1 MKIVD
6 FSDVYLRQMA
16 SIFVTEYSEP
26 KRVWNIDTAIEY
38 LSKNITSNPEYCK
51 VAVTENDEFMGGIC
65 CRIDPYYSGSLLF
78 IDSLE
83 VDEKYRHHGVATE
96 LMKQVVGTAKQSG
109 VDQIHFL
116 GDNRKGF
123 PKQWY
128 HELGFVETGWVE
140 YEIAVDKLHFE
151 K

>member
-6 FSDVYLRQMA
+6 FSDTYLPQMA

-26 KRVWNIDTAIEY
+26 ERKWNVETAIAY
-38 LSKNITSNPEYCK
+38 LRKNIVSNPEYCK
-51 VAVTENDEFMGGIC
+51 VAVTDTDEFMGGIC

-83 VDEKYRHHGVATE
+83 VDRQYRHHGVGTE
-96 LMKQVVGTAKQSG
+96 LLKNVVATAKQNG

-116 GDNRKGF
+116 GDSRKGF
-123 PKQWY
+123 PKAWY
-128 HELGFVETGWVE
+128 QELGFIETGWVE
-140 YEIAVDKLHFE
+140 YEMSTDKLQF
-151 K
+151 KK